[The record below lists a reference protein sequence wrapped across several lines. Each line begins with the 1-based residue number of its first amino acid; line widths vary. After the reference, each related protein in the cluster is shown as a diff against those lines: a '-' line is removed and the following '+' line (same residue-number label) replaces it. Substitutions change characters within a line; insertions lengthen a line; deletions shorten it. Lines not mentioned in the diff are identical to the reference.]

1 MRKLSSLLIHTFF
14 NHFSIIPDVVC
25 MNFLGTMDGRW
36 RMYACF
42 WHMSVLSDSSLRNW
56 SHEFCIVNE
65 FRGTCLELGC
75 NTASTTADLTSMC
88 WPKMEIMTTTNWSMI
103 DEWSLA
109 LTLALQQMLT
119 EVFTAQRCSLCL
131 VACSLHDFLCQAW
144 VDSPVFTA
152 PTGRRHMNLAH
163 DSGRCQ
169 RANLERKVSSLE
181 SLQERAKLYVMGTK
195 KEDRYLC
202 GTRALAQMDPETQ
215 LCKVIHVPISQER
228 VVGAHPNVS
237 ALRTALEA
245 KPIQE
250 AARLFRHLMVLKGL
264 PPRNGR
270 QHAKVDP
277 SFCQSSK
284 SSSSLSRCEHR
295 RRHLFSSSD
304 SWDHITGV
312 QTVEP
317 TETAAVLAA
326 SGSTTC
332 EGSTIGNSCI
342 LRDAV
347 GNCNAQWDDDTF
359 QSRNSPRRR
368 AGHLSATASS
378 LRHQLVSPTF
388 FEEREQCNVLMGR

>member
-1 MRKLSSLLIHTFF
+1 MIHQSPLARKRAQKRHDALDYPLSALDETLDFSWFAQLTMSRTLGGVKASLVWNDNCGGFCMRKLSSLLIHTFF

-144 VDSPVFTA
+144 MDSPVFTA
-152 PTGRRHMNLAH
+152 PTRGRHMNLAH

-169 RANLERKVSSLE
+169 RADLERKSQFAGV

-195 KEDRYLC
+195 KEARYLC
-202 GTRALAQMDPETQ
+202 GSRALAQMGPETQ
-215 LCKVIHVPISQER
+215 PYKVIHVPISQER
-228 VVGAHPNVS
+228 VVGAHPIVS
-237 ALRTALEA
+237 ALRTALGE
-245 KPIQE
+245 
-250 AARLFRHLMVLKGL
+250 
-264 PPRNGR
+264 N
-270 QHAKVDP
+270 
-277 SFCQSSK
+277 QSK
-284 SSSSLSRCEHR
+284 KQRD
-295 RRHLFSSSD
+295 SSD
-304 SWDHITGV
+304 T
-312 QTVEP
+312 
-317 TETAAVLAA
+317 
-326 SGSTTC
+326 
-332 EGSTIGNSCI
+332 
-342 LRDAV
+342 
-347 GNCNAQWDDDTF
+347 
-359 QSRNSPRRR
+359 
-368 AGHLSATASS
+368 
-378 LRHQLVSPTF
+378 
-388 FEEREQCNVLMGR
+388 